1 MRLCALEKCFGLA
14 LAAAFCA
21 SPGAWADCEPWPG
34 EPNPLPTAGS
44 ADGLTARFAN
54 LRAHELAALALEL
67 ESSAPGDAYKVWL
80 HVTCLDPERDD
91 AREGAKRTVPLRIHH
106 PEVVNEPVEVTMPAR
121 APDLASAFG
130 ELDNPISVGLSTR
143 AAKPAVRAA
152 AKPHVRVSQARQP
165 RRVARQAAP
174 RDVPLEADG
183 LLDEAEGL
191 VRQAHFE
198 EALEKAAKARE
209 ALPQSG
215 DQAALRQRR
224 ARADMIAGT
233 AQVALGEDADA
244 RASFERALQTDP
256 SLRLDRT
263 STSPK
268 VLRAF
273 DAARQAA
280 GGGTQ

>member
-1 MRLCALEKCFGLA
+1 
-14 LAAAFCA
+14 
-21 SPGAWADCEPWPG
+21 
-34 EPNPLPTAGS
+34 
-44 ADGLTARFAN
+44 
-54 LRAHELAALALEL
+54 
-67 ESSAPGDAYKVWL
+67 
-80 HVTCLDPERDD
+80 
-91 AREGAKRTVPLRIHH
+91 
-106 PEVVNEPVEVTMPAR
+106 
-121 APDLASAFG
+121 
-130 ELDNPISVGLSTR
+130 
-143 AAKPAVRAA
+143 
-152 AKPHVRVSQARQP
+152 
-165 RRVARQAAP
+165 VARQAAR
-174 RDVPLEADG
+174 RDVPLVADG

-244 RASFERALQTDP
+244 RASFERALRTDP

-273 DAARQAA
+273 EAARQAA
-280 GGGTQ
+280 GGGAP